1 MNAPASAFGHTLL
14 RINKDATAKSGKRFE
29 LLDQGINFAAVMT
42 TQNPVIYA
50 VKGVFGFFRGTFT
63 SVPYYFKVR
72 EYNDHEKRDL
82 WEYDLNLTQSEM
94 DLMVAHVWE
103 LGPSYYDYYYLD
115 ENCSYHML
123 TILEAAAPRLHLVD
137 QLPSI
142 VIPVDTVRA
151 LYNEKDFV
159 TNIQFRP
166 SVYRQFDTRLQ
177 RLSASDARWLKKIVA
192 AKDAGQVAGAPV
204 EVLSMPIKWIF
215 LIPRSITLIMK
226 SKELRDG
233 DAGALAWKQ
242 NVLQARSAIL
252 KPGRELAP
260 YPKGDEPHAGH
271 HSRRVGLGVTANSA
285 GGCAGCCQ
293 VPVCAA
299 RSFWTRL
306 LDTPKVGSSSFWRRI
321 EIGPGSGSASMD

>member
-1 MNAPASAFGHTLL
+1 
-14 RINKDATAKSGKRFE
+14 
-29 LLDQGINFAAVMT
+29 
-42 TQNPVIYA
+42 
-50 VKGVFGFFRGTFT
+50 
-63 SVPYYFKVR
+63 
-72 EYNDHEKRDL
+72 
-82 WEYDLNLTQSEM
+82 
-94 DLMVAHVWE
+94 
-103 LGPSYYDYYYLD
+103 
-115 ENCSYHML
+115 ML

-204 EVLSMPIKWIF
+204 EVLSDANKVDILDTALDYIDYE
-215 LIPRSITLIMK
+215 K

-252 KPGRELAP
+252 KPSRELAPP

-285 GGCAGCCQ
+285 GGAQ
-293 VPVCAA
+293 VVAKYRFALHDLLDATPGYPQGGQLE
-299 RSFWTRL
+299 FFGEKDWTRVRIREHGL
-306 LDTPKVGSSSFWRRI
+306 RIWRF
-321 EIGPGSGSASMD
+321 SGWNRSIP